1 MIINAINDLSFKND
15 TAYLFIDS
23 YLFDERLIDDFL
35 RLNKN
40 IKYVSISS
48 SDKRYFEL
56 ENQKLKPTKNSK
68 FLNPYYEED
77 FKEVKIVSNC
87 IEERIK
93 ILESRVKIMGNTL
106 SD

>member
-48 SDKRYFEL
+48 
-56 ENQKLKPTKNSK
+56 
-68 FLNPYYEED
+68 
-77 FKEVKIVSNC
+77 
-87 IEERIK
+87 
-93 ILESRVKIMGNTL
+93 
-106 SD
+106 